1 MSPQERRD
9 ADRAKKLQDRQ
20 AKQAE
25 TQAKNKETEDNE
37 RLEFDKA
44 KLAQR
49 QKEFKQ
55 KKKESKSVNK
65 RMKKALK
72 LKQADQERKAQNRKD
87 AAEDKKRAQLEKN
100 VKTAQKAVDARTN
113 KMKKLKVGFDN
124 VEKDDGLGTAFSK
137 FGGNMTQLG
146 SKTGQG
152 VYQYMKRRGDKKALN
167 TAKQELDDFK
177 NPPKKKPKVGSV
189 TIDRSAAEKEK
200 KEKSYQTGKQQGPRE
215 RGGPITRKPGGP
227 ITRKPEE
234 KGGALAIRKPAEKG
248 GALAIRKK
256 SVGSALA
263 NRAKQKVSSIVSTR
277 PKESDA
283 QRARRDPAF
292 RKKLM
297 QQREEFLYEIDKMKK
312 EKVDKIINVMRGK
325 NKIETMPKVSE
336 SKDWRDDYKPLEFET
351 VDLIKPEPLKPSD
364 WRKDIEEASA
374 AWTRKAGKN
383 KSGGLNEKGRKSYER
398 ENPGS
403 DLKAPSKKVGNP
415 RRKSFC
421 ARMKGMKK
429 KLTSSKTANDPDS
442 RINKS
447 LRAWNC

>member
-9 ADRAKKLQDRQ
+9 ANRAKEQQQQQ

-44 KLAQR
+44 KLEQR

-72 LKQADQERKAQNRKD
+72 LKQADQDRKAQNRKD

-215 RGGPITRKPGGP
+215 RGGPITRKP
-227 ITRKPEE
+227 EE

-256 SVGSALA
+256 SVGGALA

-312 EKVDKIINVMRGK
+312 EKVDKVINVMRGK

-374 AWTRKAGKN
+374 AWTRKAGKK

-429 KLTSSKTANDPDS
+429 KLTTSKTANDPDS

>member
-1 MSPQERRD
+1 MSPAERRE
-9 ADRAKKLQDRQ
+9 AERSKVQQQQQ

-25 TQAKNKETEDNE
+25 TQAKNKETEDIQKID
-37 RLEFDKA
+37 FDKA
-44 KLAQR
+44 KLKQR
-49 QKEFKQ
+49 KKEFKARE
-55 KKKESKSVNK
+55 KERKQVNK
-65 RMKKALK
+65 RMNKALE
-72 LKQADQERKAQNRKD
+72 LKQSEQDRKIQNRK
-87 AAEDKKRAQLEKN
+87 EKSESDKKAQLEKN
-100 VKTAQKAVDARTN
+100 VKTAQKAVDDRTN

-137 FGGNMTQLG
+137 FGANMAQIG

-167 TAKQELDDFK
+167 TAKQELDDFN

-215 RGGPITRKPGGP
+215 RGGPITRKP
-227 ITRKPEE
+227 EE

-256 SVGSALA
+256 SVGGALA

-312 EKVDKIINVMRGK
+312 EKVDKVINVMRGK

-336 SKDWRDDYKPLEFET
+336 SKDWRDGYKPLEFET

-374 AWTRKAGKN
+374 AWTRKAGKK

>member
-9 ADRAKKLQDRQ
+9 ADRAKVQQQKQ
-20 AKQAE
+20 AKEAE
-25 TQAKNKETEDNE
+25 TRAKNKDSEEDQ
-37 RLEFDKA
+37 RLDFEKE
-44 KLAQR
+44 KLKQR
-49 QKEFKQ
+49 KKEFKQ

-65 RMKKALK
+65 RMQQAQDF
-72 LKQADQERKAQNRKD
+72 KQSERERKIQNRK
-87 AAEDKKRAQLEKN
+87 EKSERDKKAQLEKN
-100 VKTAQKAVDARTN
+100 VKTAQKAVDDRTD

-152 VYQYMKRRGDKKALN
+152 VYQYMRRRGDKKALN

-215 RGGPITRKPGGP
+215 RGGPITRKP
-227 ITRKPEE
+227 EE

-256 SVGSALA
+256 SVGGALA

-312 EKVDKIINVMRGK
+312 EKVDKVINVMRGK

-374 AWTRKAGKN
+374 AWTRKAGKK

>member
-9 ADRAKKLQDRQ
+9 ADRAKVQQQKQ
-20 AKQAE
+20 AKEAE
-25 TQAKNKETEDNE
+25 TRAKNKDSEEDQ
-37 RLEFDKA
+37 RLDFEKE
-44 KLAQR
+44 KLKQR
-49 QKEFKQ
+49 KKEFKQ

-65 RMKKALK
+65 RMQQAQDF
-72 LKQADQERKAQNRKD
+72 KQSERERKIQNRK
-87 AAEDKKRAQLEKN
+87 EKSERDKKAQLEKN

-152 VYQYMKRRGDKKALN
+152 VYQYMRRRGDKKALN
-167 TAKQELDDFK
+167 TAKQKLDDFE

-215 RGGPITRKPGGP
+215 RGGPITRKP
-227 ITRKPEE
+227 EE

-256 SVGSALA
+256 SVGGALA

-312 EKVDKIINVMRGK
+312 EKVDKVINVMRGK

-374 AWTRKAGKN
+374 AWTRKAGKK

>member
-9 ADRAKKLQDRQ
+9 ANRAKEQQQQQ

-44 KLAQR
+44 KLEQR

-72 LKQADQERKAQNRKD
+72 LKQADQDRKAQNRKD

-215 RGGPITRKPGGP
+215 RGGPITRKP
-227 ITRKPEE
+227 EE

-256 SVGSALA
+256 SVGGALA

-312 EKVDKIINVMRGK
+312 EKVDKVINVMRGK

-374 AWTRKAGKN
+374 AWTRKAGKK

-403 DLKAPSKKVGNP
+403 ELKAPSKKVGNP

>member
-9 ADRAKKLQDRQ
+9 ADRSKKLQDRQ

-25 TQAKNKETEDNE
+25 AQAKNKEAEDNQ
-37 RLEFDKA
+37 RIDFDKA
-44 KLAQR
+44 KLKQR
-49 QKEFKQ
+49 KKEFKARE
-55 KKKESKSVNK
+55 KERKQVNK
-65 RMKKALK
+65 RMNKALE
-72 LKQADQERKAQNRKD
+72 LKQSEQDRKLQNRK
-87 AAEDKKRAQLEKN
+87 EKSERDKKAQLEKS
-100 VKTAQKAVDARTN
+100 VKTAQKAVDDRTN

-137 FGGNMTQLG
+137 FGGNMTQIG

-215 RGGPITRKPGGP
+215 RGGPITRKP
-227 ITRKPEE
+227 EE
-234 KGGALAIRKPAEKG
+234 KGGALAIRKPAERG

-256 SVGSALA
+256 SVGGALA

-312 EKVDKIINVMRGK
+312 EKVDKVINVMRGK

-374 AWTRKAGKN
+374 AWTRKAGKK